1 MSKRN
6 RKNKKRNKKL
16 NDLQNYVGEDRCVGY
31 WHGHPFNSIGEL
43 ANLTNVPL
51 GTMRSRWYRG
61 IRDVNELASK
71 PRKKVACD
79 FTYEGT
85 HYTSLARFARDYDLI
100 HTSVV
105 YRYNKG
111 VHDPAELIK
120 LCQEVKPKPTITIT
134 YAGKTYSSLRQLATA
149 YNVNYYAFA
158 SRYRDLQRRNLETKH
173 TLADLIHEYSDP
185 AK

>member
-1 MSKRN
+1 MTKRN
-6 RKNKKRNKKL
+6 RKNKTKNEKL

-31 WHGHPFNSIGEL
+31 WHGLPFHSIGEL

-71 PRKKVACD
+71 PRKKVVCD

-120 LCQEVKPKPTITIT
+120 LCQEVKP
-134 YAGKTYSSLRQLATA
+134 YSSLRQLATA